1 MSHKFQ
7 DIGIASQIAAYSDA
21 VEVKPKSALA
31 ANVRHPGNSRRP
43 ARCPRTY
50 RAKPNSPGNISSRC

>member
-21 VEVKPKSALA
+21 VEVKPNCA
-31 ANVRHPGNSRRP
+31 G
-43 ARCPRTY
+43 C
-50 RAKPNSPGNISSRC
+50 